1 MIDDL
6 CQSFNVSLCEE
17 LVPGKSSFLV
27 LSVAKAH
34 IRRPDMMGPG
44 QSRRPRIRISS
55 VRDSAVGQQK
65 GCISQACRISSVR
78 DFAVGQKQ
86 CVFLRLAE
94 SAVSEILL
102 WGIKRVYFS
111 GLQNQQ
117 CQRFCC
123 WAETLCISQ
132 ACRISSVRNSA
143 VGHKKGVFLKTCRIS
158 SVRDSAVGHKKGVFL
173 RLAESAVSDILLW
186 GRKRAYFS
194 DLQIL

>member
-102 WGIKRVYFS
+102 WGIIR
-111 GLQNQQ
+111 
-117 CQRFCC
+117 
-123 WAETLCISQ
+123 
-132 ACRISSVRNSA
+132 
-143 VGHKKGVFLKTCRIS
+143 
-158 SVRDSAVGHKKGVFL
+158 
-173 RLAESAVSDILLW
+173 
-186 GRKRAYFS
+186 
-194 DLQIL
+194 